1 MEREHPPTNMA
12 MLGHT
17 VLKLELVQTT
27 TPKHMFTDTKHS
39 THISYHSSVN
49 FTWRHIMAVMFS
61 HGTQSVSLARLL
73 EKLHGLLAI
82 S

>member
-1 MEREHPPTNMA
+1 MFPITDSENTSEHINMEREHPPTNMA

-49 FTWRHIMAVMFS
+49 FTWRHMMVVIF
-61 HGTQSVSLARLL
+61 
-73 EKLHGLLAI
+73 
-82 S
+82 